1 MDNAANTQIL
11 RSLEIRTANG
21 QNIVHRYFHTE
32 VLSQRHVFTQTFTH
46 MNMHVPRD
54 GFTRKDLHAQVFL
67 HRDAFTQKTFTH
79 RSAGTRCLRIHTV
92 VLLQRNAF
100 TRFCAG
106 FLLTQ
111 SSLTR
116 RSFYSIVLFRR
127 DAFTQKYIC
136 TKSVFYT
143 QILLQ
148 RGIFAR
154 ILSRRDAFTHG
165 CFETRTHLGKRLEAR
180 FGEGS
185 SYFGIRF
192 PSIMFLQTDAVTYKC
207 FYTGR
212 GLHTEMVLGREMIL
226 QRDVFTYRRSY
237 TEILSTQRFFCTRA
251 L

>member
-1 MDNAANTQIL
+1 MFL
-11 RSLEIRTANG
+11 
-21 QNIVHRYFHTE
+21 HR
-32 VLSQRHVFTQTFTH
+32 LLH

-116 RSFYSIVLFRR
+116 RSFYSIYSSAEMLLHRNTFV
-127 DAFTQKYIC
+127 QKA
-136 TKSVFYT
+136 FYT

-154 ILSRRDAFTHG
+154 ILSRRDVFTHG

>member
-1 MDNAANTQIL
+1 ML
-11 RSLEIRTANG
+11 
-21 QNIVHRYFHTE
+21 
-32 VLSQRHVFTQTFTH
+32 
-46 MNMHVPRD
+46 
-54 GFTRKDLHAQVFL
+54 L
-67 HRDAFTQKTFTH
+67 HRNTFVQKMF
-79 RSAGTRCLRIHTV
+79 
-92 VLLQRNAF
+92 
-100 TRFCAG
+100 
-106 FLLTQ
+106 
-111 SSLTR
+111 
-116 RSFYSIVLFRR
+116 
-127 DAFTQKYIC
+127 
-136 TKSVFYT
+136 FYT

-154 ILSRRDAFTHG
+154 ILWRRDAFTRR

-251 L
+251 LWDTNTFYTEMILLRETFRRGRVYTHSCLFREFF